1 MATIDLARQLV
12 LVMLKGEQHPTS
24 EIIRQK
30 CTLVLSMLN
39 QQGNSDSVD
48 IEYLIRDIESR
59 CEIWKGRVT
68 VLKSKKDDHIVWL
81 PAQKSQI
88 DWKFWRRYQRY
99 LLEAQSIPESSIIRI
114 DDFTDRILELLEY
127 PLRDGEWDRRGMV
140 VGQVQSGKTSN
151 YTGLIC
157 KAADAGYKLIIVLA
171 GMHKSLRS
179 QTQIRLD
186 EGFLGFDTRQARKFD
201 KENLRIGVG
210 DLPGE
215 DFITVHSL
223 TSSEDNG
230 DFSKKVAQQV
240 GVLPGG
246 ADPVILVVKKQK
258 SVLSNLI
265 AWSISVRG
273 KTDPHTG
280 KTVVRNIPLLVI
292 DDEADN
298 ASVNTKLIPVDEDNQ
313 PLADYDVSAI
323 NGKIRELLHHFEK
336 STYVGYTA
344 TPFANIFIFPES
356 ETLTHGED
364 LFPRDFIINLPPPPN
379 YIGPSQIFGITPDE
393 DPEKEIENGLP
404 IIREIN
410 DYHKKI
416 PDSHSKDFVPKDL
429 PDSLKGAIKTFI
441 ICCAARKSRGEK
453 TCHNSMLV
461 HITRY
466 TAVQAELAALI
477 NQEMLSQRRRLEYEN
492 PESGNGI
499 YHEMEDLWRT
509 DFNPTTKEILGR
521 IQDPLLIPVTWDSVK
536 ANLFDAASRIRIKI
550 INGTAKD
557 VLDYKDNPE
566 GISVIAI
573 GGDKLSRGLTLEGLT
588 VSYYLRAS
596 RMYDT
601 LMQMGRWF
609 GFRPGYIDL
618 CRLYTSQELVD
629 WYRFINIAS
638 EELRTE
644 FDFMASMDATPKE
657 YGLRVRTHPDGLK
670 ITAVN
675 KMRSGTEMDLS
686 FSNSVEQTVFFQ
698 RDSVIQKQNLHF
710 VEKIIRQLGHETG
723 KIKGTPYWTN
733 ISSHL
738 ILELIDGFQ
747 FKESSKTLR
756 HGLIK
761 QYIENQNKR
770 QELISWTIGLINKQK
785 ATKFHDFCDFH
796 IGLSVRNPAD
806 PKNRE
811 IYAIIK
817 GQLISPK
824 DELIDLSDVEKQ
836 KAWDTMLNDP
846 EQQEKDLSKISAPGG
861 PYIRSSRPPTR
872 GLLLIYPLDPKPPG
886 LENPIIESDNP
897 IIGLAFS
904 FPYSENATTVRY
916 KVNNIYWEKE
926 FDS

>member
-1 MATIDLARQLV
+1 MSTYETARSLV
-12 LVMLKGEQHPTS
+12 LVMLKNSPNPTS
-24 EIIRQK
+24 EIIRDNVTQ
-30 CTLVLSMLN
+30 VLSML
-39 QQGNSDSVD
+39 SKLPEYEPVD
-48 IEYLIRDIESR
+48 IEYLIKDIESR
-59 CEIWKGRVT
+59 CEIWKGRAT
-68 VLKSKKDDHIVWL
+68 ILKGNQKDHIIWL
-81 PAQKSQI
+81 PSKKSQI

-99 LLEAQSIPESSIIRI
+99 LMEAKSIPESSLIKI
-114 DDFTDRILELLEY
+114 DDFTDRVLEQLEN
-127 PLRDGEWDRRGMV
+127 PTRDGEWDRRGMV

-151 YTGLIC
+151 YTGVIC

-201 KENLRIGVG
+201 KENMRIGVG

-215 DFITVHSL
+215 EFITVHSL

-230 DFSKKVAQQV
+230 DFKKTVAQQV

-258 SVLSNLI
+258 SVLTNLI
-265 AWSISVRG
+265 NWAISVRG
-273 KTDPHTG
+273 QKDPHTG

-298 ASVNTKLIPVDEDNQ
+298 ASVNTKLIPVDEEGQ

-336 STYVGYTA
+336 SAYVGYTA

-356 ETLTHGED
+356 ETDTHGED

-379 YIGPSQIFGITPDE
+379 YIGPSEIFGLNPEDDPDS
-393 DPEKEIENGLP
+393 EKEPGLP
-404 IIREIN
+404 IIRIIN
-410 DYHKKI
+410 DYHHKM
-416 PDSHSKDFVPKDL
+416 PDSHTKDFVPKEL
-429 PDSLKGAIKTFI
+429 PGSLKEAIKSFI
-441 ICCAARKSRGEK
+441 ICTAARKTRGERN
-453 TCHNSMLV
+453 CHNSMLV

-466 TAVQAELAALI
+466 TAVQAELADLI
-477 NQEMLSQRRRLEYEN
+477 SQELIAQRRRLEYEK
-492 PESGNGI
+492 PDSDSSI
-499 YHEMEDLWRT
+499 YHEMETLWKT
-509 DFNPTTKEILGR
+509 DFNPTSHEISSR
-521 IQDPLLIPVTWDSVK
+521 IQDPLLIPIAWDSVK
-536 ANLFDAASRIRIKI
+536 GNLFDAASKIRVKI

-557 VLDYKDNPE
+557 ALDYKDNPE
-566 GISVIAI
+566 GISIIAI

-644 FDFMASMDATPKE
+644 FDFMASMNATPKE
-657 YGLRVRTHPDGLK
+657 YGLMVRTHPDGLK
-670 ITAVN
+670 ITSVN

-686 FSNSVEQTVFFQ
+686 FSNSIEQTVFFD
-698 RDSVIQKQNLHF
+698 RNDVIQKQNLLLI
-710 VEKIIRQLGHETG
+710 EKFIRKLGEANG
-723 KIKGTPYWTN
+723 NIEGTPYWTD
-733 ISSHL
+733 IPPGQ
-738 ILELIDGFQ
+738 ILELIDDFQ

-756 HGLIK
+756 HSLIK
-761 QYIENQNKR
+761 QYIAKQNAL
-770 QELISWTIGLINKQK
+770 QELTSWTVGLINKQK
-785 ATKFHDFCDFH
+785 PTKFHDFGSYH
-796 IGLSVRNPAD
+796 IGLTQRYPAD
-806 PKNRE
+806 PDNKE
-811 IYAIIK
+811 LYAIKK
-817 GQLISPK
+817 GQIISPK
-824 DELIDLSDVEKQ
+824 HELIDLSEAEKQ
-836 KAWDTMLNDP
+836 KALDKMFNDP
-846 EQQEKDLSKISAPGG
+846 EQQEQDLSKISIPSG
-861 PYIRSSRPPTR
+861 PYIRSIRPSTR
-872 GLLLIYPLDPKPPG
+872 GLLLIYPLDPSCVG
-886 LENPIIESDNP
+886 LDNP

-916 KVNNIYWEKE
+916 KVNNIYWEQE
-926 FDS
+926 FDN

>member
-1 MATIDLARQLV
+1 MTSYETARTLT
-12 LVMLKGEQHPTS
+12 LVMLKNTPNPTS
-24 EIIRQK
+24 EIIRENVTQI
-30 CTLVLSMLN
+30 LAMLSKMP
-39 QQGNSDSVD
+39 DFEPVD
-48 IEYLIRDIESR
+48 IEYLIKDIESR
-59 CEIWKGRVT
+59 CEVWKGRAT
-68 VLKSKKDDHIVWL
+68 VLKSKSADHVVWL
-81 PAQKSQI
+81 PTKKSQVV
-88 DWKFWRRYQRY
+88 WKFWRRYQRY
-99 LLEAQSIPESSIIRI
+99 LLEAKNLPESSIIRI
-114 DDFTDRILELLEY
+114 DDFTDRVLELLED
-127 PLRDGEWDRRGMV
+127 PIRDGEWDRRGMV

-179 QTQIRLD
+179 QTQLRLD

-230 DFSKKVAQQV
+230 DFNKKVAQQV

-258 SVLSNLI
+258 SVLANLI
-265 AWSISVRG
+265 NWAISVRG
-273 KTDPHTG
+273 QKDPHTG

-298 ASVNTKLIPVDEDNQ
+298 ASVNTKLIPVDEDGQ
-313 PLADYDVSAI
+313 PMPDYDVSAI

-379 YIGPSQIFGITPDE
+379 YIGPSQIFGIAQDE
-393 DPEKEIENGLP
+393 DTDYEKDSGLP
-404 IIREIN
+404 IIRVIN
-410 DYHKKI
+410 DYHHKI
-416 PDSHSKDFVPKDL
+416 PDSHSKDFIPKDL
-429 PDSLKGAIKTFI
+429 PESLKIAIKSFI

-453 TCHNSMLV
+453 RCHNSMLV

-466 TAVQAELAALI
+466 TAVQAELADII
-477 NQEMLSQRRRLEYEN
+477 NQELIIQRRRLEYEK
-492 PESGNGI
+492 PESPDGI
-499 YHEMEDLWRT
+499 YHEMEKLWRT
-509 DFNPTTKEILGR
+509 DFNPTTQEILTR
-521 IQDPLLIPVTWDSVK
+521 IQDPLLITVSWDSVK
-536 ANLFDAASRIRIKI
+536 ANLFDAAARIRIKK

-557 VLDYKDNPE
+557 VLDYKDNPD

-644 FDFMASMDATPKE
+644 FDFMASLNSTPRE

-698 RDSVIQKQNLHF
+698 RDSSIQEQNLH
-710 VEKIIRQLGHETG
+710 VIEKMIRQLGPETG
-723 KIKGTPYWTN
+723 KIAGSPYWEN
-733 ISSHL
+733 IPVNV
-738 ILELIDGFQ
+738 ILELIENFQ

-761 QYIENQNKR
+761 QYIENQNAL
-770 QELISWTIGLINKQK
+770 QELTSWTVGLMNKQT
-785 ATKFHDFCDFH
+785 ATGFHDFGAFH
-796 IGLSVRNPAD
+796 IGLALRYPANPDDKSV
-806 PKNRE
+806 
-811 IYAIIK
+811 YAIKK
-817 GQLISPK
+817 GQIINAR
-824 DELIDLSDVEKQ
+824 DELIDLSKDEIH
-836 KAWDTMLNDP
+836 KAWDMMRNDP
-846 EQQEKDLSKISAPGG
+846 EQKETDFSKIKNPGG
-861 PYIRSSRPPTR
+861 PYIRKVRSSTK
-872 GLLLIYPLDPKPPG
+872 GLLLIYPLDPKPVG
-886 LENPIIESDNP
+886 LDHPIV
-897 IIGLAFS
+897 GLAFS
-904 FPYSENATTVRY
+904 FPNTENATTVRY
-916 KVNNIYWEKE
+916 KVNNVYLEQE

>member
-1 MATIDLARQLV
+1 MTSYETARTLA
-12 LVMLKGEQHPTS
+12 LVMLKNTPNPTS
-24 EIIRQK
+24 EIISDNVTQI
-30 CTLVLSMLN
+30 LAMLSKMP
-39 QQGNSDSVD
+39 DYEPVD
-48 IEYLIRDIESR
+48 PEYLVRDIESR
-59 CEIWKGRVT
+59 CEVWKGRAT
-68 VLKSKKDDHIVWL
+68 VLKSKYDNHVVWL
-81 PAQKSQI
+81 PAKKSQVG
-88 DWKFWRRYQRY
+88 WKFWRRYQRY
-99 LLEAQSIPESSIIRI
+99 LLETKSLPESSIVRI
-114 DDFTDRILELLEY
+114 DDFTDRVLELLED
-127 PLRDGEWDRRGMV
+127 PFRDGEWDRRGMV

-179 QTQIRLD
+179 QTQLRLD

-215 DFITVHSL
+215 EFITVHSL

-230 DFSKKVAQQV
+230 DFNKKVAQQV

-265 AWSISVRG
+265 NWAISVRG
-273 KTDPHTG
+273 QKDPHSG

-298 ASVNTKLIPVDEDNQ
+298 ASVNTKLIPVDEDGQ
-313 PLADYDVSAI
+313 PLADYEVSAI
-323 NGKIRELLHHFEK
+323 NGKIRELLDHFEK

-356 ETLTHGED
+356 ETLTHGRD
-364 LFPRDFIINLPPPPN
+364 LFPQDFIINLPPPPN
-379 YIGPSQIFGITPDE
+379 YIGPSQIFGINSDE
-393 DPEKEIENGLP
+393 DLEIEKDSGLP
-404 IIREIN
+404 IIRVIN
-410 DYHKKI
+410 DYHHKI
-416 PDSHSKDFVPKDL
+416 PDFHSKDFVPKDL
-429 PDSLKGAIKTFI
+429 PQSLKDAIKTFI
-441 ICCAARKSRGEK
+441 ISCAARKSRGEK
-453 TCHNSMLV
+453 RCHNSMLV

-466 TAVQAELAALI
+466 TAVQTELADLI
-477 NQEMLSQRRRLEYEN
+477 NQELLIQRRRLEYEK
-492 PESGNGI
+492 PESGDGI
-499 YHEMEDLWRT
+499 YREMEELWIT
-509 DFNPTTKEILGR
+509 DFNPTIEEISSR
-521 IQDPLLIPVTWDSVK
+521 IRDPLLIPLLWDSVK
-536 ANLFDAASRIRIKI
+536 ANLFDAAARIRVKI

-557 VLDYKDNPE
+557 VLDYKDNPD

-644 FDFMASMDATPKE
+644 FDFMASLNSTPRE

-670 ITAVN
+670 ITSVN

-686 FSNSVEQTVFFQ
+686 FSDSVEQTVFFQ
-698 RDSVIQKQNLHF
+698 IDKTIQVQNLHLI
-710 VEKIIRQLGHETG
+710 EKIIRQLGSETR
-723 KIKGTPYWTN
+723 KIAGSPCWEN
-733 ISSHL
+733 IPASV
-738 ILELIDGFQ
+738 ILELIDDFH
-747 FKESSKTLR
+747 FKESSRTLR

-761 QYIENQNKR
+761 QYIQNQNALG
-770 QELISWTIGLINKQK
+770 ELTSWTVGLIHNQQ
-785 ATKFHDFCDFH
+785 ASGFHDFGEFH
-796 IGLSVRNPAD
+796 IGLTQRQPAD
-806 PKNRE
+806 PSDTAV
-811 IYAIIK
+811 YAIKK
-817 GQLISPK
+817 GQILSPK
-824 DELIDLSDVEKQ
+824 HEWIDLTEIEKQ
-836 KAWDTMLNDP
+836 KAWDMMRNDP
-846 EQQEKDLSKISAPGG
+846 KQKDTDFSKIKTPGG
-861 PYIRSSRPPTR
+861 PYIRNSRHPTK
-872 GLLLIYPLDPKPPG
+872 GLLLIYPLDPRPVG
-886 LENPIIESDNP
+886 FDYTIA
-897 IIGLAFS
+897 GLAFS

-916 KVNNIYWEKE
+916 KVNNIYWEQE